1 MSFLI
6 KATMQDGI
14 AAPFVTEKGILSIRV
29 IHLVITDNATR
40 YRGVPSASPC
50 SPLVAAVG
58 ACGVSVLAFLPT
70 QTYTVP
76 YENGCMH
83 GVLCAPCGRLRGL
96 LPRSGAAGAYELTA
110 ERVPERLPCQITRP
124 WPPAPST
131 LCSRHHEPREHR
143 YS

>member
-96 LPRSGAAGAYELTA
+96 LPFVLVYLRTIAH
-110 ERVPERLPCQITRP
+110 
-124 WPPAPST
+124 PPACQSWRPEKP
-131 LCSRHHEPREHR
+131 CR
-143 YS
+143 

>member
-58 ACGVSVLAFLPT
+58 TCGVSVLACLPT
-70 QTYTVP
+70 QTYIVL

-96 LPRSGAAGAYELTA
+96 LPFVLVYLRTIAQMPILIS
-110 ERVPERLPCQITRP
+110 
-124 WPPAPST
+124 
-131 LCSRHHEPREHR
+131 
-143 YS
+143 